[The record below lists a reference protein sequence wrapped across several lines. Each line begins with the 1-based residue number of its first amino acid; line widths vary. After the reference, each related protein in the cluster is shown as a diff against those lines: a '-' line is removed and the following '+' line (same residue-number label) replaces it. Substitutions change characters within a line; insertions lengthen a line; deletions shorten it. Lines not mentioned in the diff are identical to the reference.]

1 MPSTGM
7 KPATRQLF
15 GTDGIRGAAGE
26 YPLNPATVFAIG
38 RALGARLKRRDSQAR
53 VIFGQDTRESSAWIA
68 ETLARGLRESGTGFA
83 SAGVLTTPGV
93 AYLARTNGFAAGVV
107 ISASHNP
114 WQDNG
119 IKLFGHDGMKL
130 PDAIEHEIEAEIF
143 AHINELAGSHGEP
156 TKDAHDVLPGDA
168 QLRDGY
174 VEWLLKN
181 IDTAPLRGMRVLV
194 DCANGAA
201 TSVAPEVFRRCKM
214 EPVFLNVNPDG
225 RNVNAGCGAL
235 HPEHVARQ
243 VAADGQFALGI
254 TFDGDADR
262 ALFSDSKGRVVNG
275 DAVMLLAARDMKARG
290 VLKQDTLVATTMSN
304 MGLEKALRAS
314 GIRMLRANVGDKYVL
329 EEMRK
334 TDATLGGEQSGHIL
348 FMDGDA
354 TTGDG
359 LLTALRVL
367 DVVARTGRSLEE
379 LIADLKEFP
388 QVIKN
393 VRVRDKVPMEQLPTV
408 MTAIKA
414 AEGELDGNGRVVVR
428 YSGTEKLA
436 RVMIEAESESLMNK
450 HAAAIAGALQAAIG
464 A

>member
-1 MPSTGM
+1 MSNTRM
-7 KPATRQLF
+7 KSATRQLF
-15 GTDGIRGAAGE
+15 GTDGIRGVAGE

-38 RALGARLKRRDSQAR
+38 RALGARLKRQDRDAR

-68 ETLARGLRESGTGFA
+68 ETLARGLAAGRVQFA

-93 AYLARTNGFAAGVV
+93 AYLTRTHGFAAGVV
-107 ISASHNP
+107 VSASHNP

-119 IKLFGHDGMKL
+119 IKLFGPDGMKL

-143 AHINELAGSHGEP
+143 EHINELAGSHGEP

-168 QLRDGY
+168 KLRNDY
-174 VEWLLKN
+174 VDWLLKN
-181 IDTAPLRGMRVLV
+181 IDATPLRGMRVLV
-194 DCANGAA
+194 DSAHGAA

-214 EPVFLNVNPDG
+214 DPVFLNVAPDG
-225 RNVNAGCGAL
+225 KNINAGCGAL
-235 HPEHVARQ
+235 HPEFVAGK
-243 VAADGQFALGI
+243 VAEDGKFAMGI

-262 ALFSDSKGRVVNG
+262 ALFSDAKGRVVNG
-275 DAVMLLAARDMKARG
+275 DAVMLLAARDMKQRG
-290 VLKQDTLVATTMSN
+290 LLRHDTVVATTMSN

-314 GIRMLRANVGDKYVL
+314 GIKMLRANVGDKYVL
-329 EEMRK
+329 EQMRE
-334 TDATLGGEQSGHIL
+334 TGARLGGEQSGHIL

-367 DVVARTGRSLEE
+367 DVIARSGKSLDELVAEMK
-379 LIADLKEFP
+379 DFP

-393 VRVRDKVPMEQLPTV
+393 VKVRDKVPMEQLPPV
-408 MTAIKA
+408 MAAMRA
-414 AEGELDGNGRVVVR
+414 AEAELDGNGRVVVR

-436 RVMIEAESESLMNK
+436 RVMIEAESEALMNK
-450 HAAAIAGALQAAIG
+450 HVAAIAGALQAAIG